1 MTQADIPSRI
11 VIPSAFAAKS
21 TKVLPNGSMDSEG
34 NVVNFA
40 DGFPSVYGCPSGGN
54 GKFVTRE
61 EMNALG
67 KIATLDHYI
76 RACGGVFQFD
86 PHFACAKGGY
96 ARGAILDCLEG
107 MNYSRV
113 ISLVDNNLVDYTG
126 GDPITENGHTT
137 ISGSVD
143 GINWAY
149 VTDVGNM
156 HDLVLCEIGKIPFYT
171 DQSKVVPIAAN
182 YPVGGFCAPRNG
194 IPYFSGDITITVKPD
209 STTSRAGM
217 CNMWLLEGGTSP
229 SSLDGA
235 SPSTTTTGVTKSL
248 IWTNIETSEQIPSL
262 KSLTKGKYYSLWVEL
277 IDAGISD
284 STMKLRMS

>member
-21 TKVLPNGSMDSEG
+21 TKVLPNGSMNSEG

-40 DGFPSVYGCPSGGN
+40 DGFPSVYGCPAGGN

-67 KIATLDHYI
+67 KVATLDHYI
-76 RACGGVFQFD
+76 RACGGLFQFD
-86 PHFACAKGGY
+86 PKFACAKGGY
-96 ARGAILDCLEG
+96 ARGAVLDCLEG

-126 GDPITENGHTT
+126 GDPITENGNTT

-156 HDLVLCEIGKIPFYT
+156 HDLVLCEIGTY
-171 DQSKVVPIAAN
+171 PIVDSGLETRPSFSVSH
-182 YPVGGFCAPRNG
+182 PVGGFVAPRDG
-194 IPYFSGDITITVKPD
+194 IPFFSGDITIVPVTG
-209 STTSRAGM
+209 TTRAGM
-217 CNMWLLEGGTSP
+217 CQFYLLEADTPENMDGSSP
-229 SSLDGA
+229 DKPG
-235 SPSTTTTGVTKSL
+235 TGVTSTL
-248 IWTNIETSEQIPSL
+248 IWSNYTAAEENPTLKNII
-262 KSLTKGKYYSLWVEL
+262 KGKYYSLWVKL
-277 IDAGISD
+277 VDAGIQA
-284 STMKLRMS
+284 STMKLKMS

>member
-11 VIPSAFAAKS
+11 LIPSAFAAKS
-21 TKVLPNGSMDSEG
+21 TKVLPDGSMDSEG

-40 DGFPSVYGCPSGGN
+40 DGFPSVYGCPAGGN

-76 RACGGVFQFD
+76 RACGGLFQFD
-86 PHFACAKGGY
+86 PKFACMKGGY

-126 GDPITENGHTT
+126 GDPITENGNTT

-156 HDLVLCEIGKIPFYT
+156 HDLVLCEIGRIPFYT
-171 DQSKVVPIAAN
+171 DQAENMPIVAN
-182 YPVGGFCAPRNG
+182 YPVGGFCAPRSG
-194 IPYFSGDITITVKPD
+194 IPYFSGDITLTVKPG
-209 STTSRAGM
+209 STTARAGM

-235 SPSTTTTGVTKSL
+235 SPSNTTTGVTKNL
-248 IWTNIETSEQIPSL
+248 IWTNMEASGQIASL